1 VKLGDSLGRSRRR
14 RKKPGASEAE
24 PAGDAAPQGEQ
35 GEQGAD
41 SKPSTADG
49 DDIFAP
55 RTSLGSET
63 KESRGWGALGKLRVR
78 DLALV
83 AVGLALLGWVVGYG
97 IATRIVFPAPP
108 PPGDLFEV
116 PDLRGLGVASA
127 GERLAGA
134 GLQLGSVDSLQHP
147 SVATGLVLGQSP
159 LPGQV
164 SPPDQPVNV
173 TVSAGPQMRS
183 IPDVRRLDRE
193 RARVVLETSGFV
205 VDIDTAEAEEP
216 RGRVIDLVP
225 PPDSVVALPAEVR
238 LVVSTGPPVVT
249 MPLVLGLEQGEAEM
263 LLDSLGLVVTDVEE
277 VFRFGRDQGI
287 VVEQQPAADTELERG
302 SSVQLK
308 VGRRGLGR
316 EQ

>member
-97 IATRIVFPAPP
+97 IATRIVFEK
-108 PPGDLFEV
+108 DLGAERITTEAAMAKAFATEAAQRIIDDAV
-116 PDLRGLGVASA
+116 QILGGRGVMADHPVDLLYRSIRALRIYEGTTEIQHLIIAGMLVAEAKAEEEPSP
-127 GERLAGA
+127 RGA
-134 GLQLGSVDSLQHP
+134 GSDGGAS
-147 SVATGLVLGQSP
+147 
-159 LPGQV
+159 
-164 SPPDQPVNV
+164 
-173 TVSAGPQMRS
+173 R
-183 IPDVRRLDRE
+183 
-193 RARVVLETSGFV
+193 
-205 VDIDTAEAEEP
+205 
-216 RGRVIDLVP
+216 
-225 PPDSVVALPAEVR
+225 
-238 LVVSTGPPVVT
+238 
-249 MPLVLGLEQGEAEM
+249 
-263 LLDSLGLVVTDVEE
+263 
-277 VFRFGRDQGI
+277 
-287 VVEQQPAADTELERG
+287 
-302 SSVQLK
+302 
-308 VGRRGLGR
+308 
-316 EQ
+316 